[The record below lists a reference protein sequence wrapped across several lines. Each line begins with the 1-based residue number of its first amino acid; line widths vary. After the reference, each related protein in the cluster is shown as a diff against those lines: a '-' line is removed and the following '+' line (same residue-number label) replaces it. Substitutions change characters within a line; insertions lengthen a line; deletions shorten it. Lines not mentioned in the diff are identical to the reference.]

1 MTLEMLEQMTE
12 ETSNSDRQI
21 TGVAVGQVIDNTD
34 ALTMGRVQIQLPWL
48 PDIQPWARVA
58 VLMAGPNRGT
68 FFIPQPGDEVLVA
81 FNHGDIREPFVIG
94 SLWNGVDQPPAT
106 DLGDAVSKR
115 LIHTPAGL
123 ELEFDDKKTSV
134 TITIKQELSADAGSV
149 GASDAQADDKSKET
163 VPTIF
168 LDSKLIKLKRAKGD
182 DEGDEEQVI
191 KIDKD
196 GITIKTKDKDAG
208 KEREVTL
215 NKDGITI
222 KLKQGDIL
230 LKAEQGNL
238 KLEAERIEIKSHGDC
253 AIEGHPIRLN

>member
-1 MTLEMLEQMTE
+1 MALEMLEHTSE
-12 ETSNSDRQI
+12 ETNNPDRRI

-48 PDIQPWARVA
+48 DMPLWARVA

-106 DLGDAVSKR
+106 GFDDAVSKR
-115 LIHTPAGL
+115 LIHTPQGL
-123 ELEFDDKKTSV
+123 ELEFDDKKMSV
-134 TITIKQELSADAGSV
+134 TITIKQELKAGV
-149 GASDAQADDKSKET
+149 GAAGVSGTPVGKEDKDA

-196 GITIKTKDKDAG
+196 GITIKSKKKDED
-208 KEREVTL
+208 KERVITL
-215 NKDGITI
+215 DKDGITI
-222 KLKQGDIL
+222 KIKQGDIV

-238 KLEAERIEIKSHGDC
+238 KMEAERIEIKSHGNC
-253 AIEGHPIRLN
+253 SIEGHPIRLN